1 LITVKEIRNKKD
13 QQKAQEIRHEVFVI
27 GQKVP
32 AELEVDEFESDAIHY
47 LAFLNNN
54 PVGAARWRITDEGVK
69 LERFAVLNEFRGR
82 GIGSAMVEKILSD
95 IKRDPEAGNKEI
107 YLHAQLDA
115 IPLYRKFGFVKY
127 GNMFDE
133 AGLMHYAM
141 KLPR

>member
-13 QQKAQEIRHEVFVI
+13 QQKAREIRHEVFVI
-27 GQKVP
+27 GQNVP
-32 AELEVDEFESDAIHY
+32 AELEVDEYESDAVHY

-69 LERFAVLNEFRGR
+69 LERFAVLTEFRGR
-82 GIGSAMVEKILSD
+82 GVGSAMVEKILSD
-95 IKRDPEAGNKEI
+95 IKRDPEARKMEI
-107 YLHAQLDA
+107 YLHAQMDA

-141 KLPR
+141 RLP